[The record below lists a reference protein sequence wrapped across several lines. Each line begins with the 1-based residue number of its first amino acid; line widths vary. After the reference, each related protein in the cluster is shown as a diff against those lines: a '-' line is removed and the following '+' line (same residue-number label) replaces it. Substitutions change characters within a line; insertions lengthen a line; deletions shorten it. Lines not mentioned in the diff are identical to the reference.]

1 MTPRHADA
9 ILTAEWAKSDKENEE
24 QDRVTKYGLRSL
36 LRGSSSH
43 YVILVCDKVVNIDIF
58 DV

>member
-36 LRGSSSH
+36 LRCSSSH